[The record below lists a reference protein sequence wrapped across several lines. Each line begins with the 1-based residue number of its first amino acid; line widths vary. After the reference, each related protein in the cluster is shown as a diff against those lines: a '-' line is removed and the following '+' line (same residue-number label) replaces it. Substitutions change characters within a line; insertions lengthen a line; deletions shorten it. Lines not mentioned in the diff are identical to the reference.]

1 MAFQSIYPGEIH
13 VNQERDF
20 LRGQYNS
27 EKSVLGL
34 HGNISRATSSLVAMT
49 SSISWLDHDS
59 VARERS
65 MRLLSLFSER
75 EARDE
80 LGIGGIRDSI
90 ADQLFP
96 GTSTI
101 QTRLKYMLFVP
112 WLYANLELRGV
123 TASAFPTAGR
133 QAESQLLGELL
144 KNVPK
149 GEWGVIGREAGS
161 TLKRLPSSVYW
172 AGMGAWGLRR
182 FAGTQ
187 QQYFA
192 HVDRIQAMRKAQRHR
207 EDGEE
212 HDGDAQGDTW
222 HPRLIEMM
230 PETFPD
236 GADLSLTRDESALLL
251 DQWRLTQPDSLL
263 TWLALD
269 AAKTRGMPQADWIW
283 AHPQASEFLPRIRAL
298 LEHGQRFS
306 ALVEGAALLYN
317 LQLSELGEREE
328 RTDEYASNLASWG
341 EQYGPLLYGW
351 DLKAFWPLVLG
362 QGHGISE
369 ETRRF
374 VQAWLDV
381 AVDTGTT
388 VGESKLARRLIEA
401 RETRLKGGRSRFR
414 NRAALNQWG
423 GSSGLQRLNYRW
435 PTASSFLQE
444 WYAGI
449 NA

>member
-1 MAFQSIYPGEIH
+1 MA
-13 VNQERDF
+13 
-20 LRGQYNS
+20 
-27 EKSVLGL
+27 
-34 HGNISRATSSLVAMT
+34 

-59 VARERS
+59 AARERS

-112 WLYANLELRGV
+112 WLYAGLEARGV
-123 TASAFPTAGR
+123 AASAFSAAGR
-133 QAESQLLGELL
+133 QAENRLLGELI
-144 KNVPK
+144 KNVPPGIK
-149 GEWGVIGREAGS
+149 GVIGREAGS

-172 AGMGAWGLRR
+172 AGTGAWGLRR

-192 HVDRIQAMRKAQRHR
+192 QVDRIQATRKARRRR
-207 EDGEE
+207 EDGDE
-212 HDGDAQGDTW
+212 HDSDAAGDTW
-222 HPRLIEMM
+222 HPRLIELM
-230 PETFPD
+230 PEAFPE
-236 GADLSLTRDESALLL
+236 GADLSLTRDEAALLL
-251 DQWRLTQPDSLL
+251 DQWRITQPDSLL

-269 AAKTRGMPQADWIW
+269 AARTGDMPHADWIW
-283 AHPQASEFLPRIRAL
+283 AHPRAADFPPRIRAL

-306 ALVEGAALLYN
+306 VLVEGAALLYN

-328 RTDEYASNLASWG
+328 RVGEYASQLADWG
-341 EQYGPLLYGW
+341 KQHRPLLNGW
-351 DLKAFWPLVLG
+351 DLGTFWPLVMG
-362 QGHGISE
+362 HGHGISE

-374 VQAWLDV
+374 VQAWLD
-381 AVDTGTT
+381 AALEAGPT
-388 VGESKLARRLIEA
+388 VGEFQPARRLIEV

-423 GSSGLQRLNYRW
+423 GSSGLQRLSYRW
-435 PTASSFLQE
+435 PTASDFLQE
-444 WYAGI
+444 WHAGM

>member
-1 MAFQSIYPGEIH
+1 MA
-13 VNQERDF
+13 
-20 LRGQYNS
+20 
-27 EKSVLGL
+27 
-34 HGNISRATSSLVAMT
+34 

-59 VARERS
+59 AARERS

-80 LGIGGIRDSI
+80 LGIGGIRDAI

-112 WLYANLELRGV
+112 WLYAGLERRGV
-123 TASAFPTAGR
+123 TVSAFQAAGR

-144 KNVPK
+144 RNVPE

-172 AGMGAWGLRR
+172 AGTGVWGLRR

-192 HVDRIQAMRKAQRHR
+192 QVDRIQATRKARRRR
-207 EDGEE
+207 EDGDE
-212 HDGDAQGDTW
+212 HDSDAIGDTW
-222 HPRLIEMM
+222 HPRLIELM
-230 PETFPD
+230 PQAFPE
-236 GADLSLTRDESALLL
+236 GAKLSLTRDEAAFLL
-251 DQWRLTQPDSLL
+251 DQWRITQPDSLL

-269 AAKTRGMPQADWIW
+269 ATKASDMPHADWIW
-283 AHPQASEFLPRIRAL
+283 AHPRAANFPLRIRTL

-306 ALVEGAALLYN
+306 VLVEGAALLYN
-317 LQLSELGEREE
+317 LQLSELGKREE
-328 RTDEYASNLASWG
+328 RVGKYAAQLAEWG
-341 EQYGPLLYGW
+341 EQHRSLLSGW
-351 DLKAFWPLVLG
+351 DLEKFWPMVMG
-362 QGHGISE
+362 HGHGISE

-374 VQAWLDV
+374 VQAWLDTV
-381 AVDTGTT
+381 LEAGPT
-388 VGESKLARRLIEA
+388 VGEFQPARILIEV

-414 NRAALNQWG
+414 NQAALNQWG

-435 PTASSFLQE
+435 PTASNFLQE
-444 WYAGI
+444 WHEGMKA
-449 NA
+449 

>member
-1 MAFQSIYPGEIH
+1 
-13 VNQERDF
+13 
-20 LRGQYNS
+20 
-27 EKSVLGL
+27 
-34 HGNISRATSSLVAMT
+34 
-49 SSISWLDHDS
+49 
-59 VARERS
+59 

-112 WLYANLELRGV
+112 WLYARLESRGV
-123 TASAFPTAGR
+123 TSSAFQAAGR
-133 QAESQLLGELL
+133 QAEGQLLGELL
-144 KNVPK
+144 RNVPE

-172 AGMGAWGLRR
+172 AGTGAWGLRR

-192 HVDRIQAMRKAQRHR
+192 HVDRIQSVRKARR
-207 EDGEE
+207 RRDDGEE
-212 HDGDAQGDTW
+212 HDGDGPGDTW
-222 HPRLIEMM
+222 HPRLLQLMS
-230 PETFPD
+230 ETFPA
-236 GADLSLTRDESALLL
+236 GADLSLSRDESALLL
-251 DQWRLTQPDSLL
+251 DQWQLTQPHSLL

-269 AAKTRGMPQADWIW
+269 ADKTGGLAQADWIW
-283 AHPQASEFLPRIRAL
+283 AHPRATEFPPRIRAL

-306 ALVEGAALLYN
+306 CLVEGAALLYN

-328 RTDEYASNLASWG
+328 RVGEYAAQLAEWG
-341 EQYGPLLYGW
+341 EQHRPLLDGW
-351 DLKAFWPLVLG
+351 DLGTFWPLVMG
-362 QGHGISE
+362 HGHGISG
-369 ETRRF
+369 ETCRF
-374 VQAWLDV
+374 VQAWLD
-381 AVDTGTT
+381 AALEAGPTIG
-388 VGESKLARRLIEA
+388 KLQPARILIEA

-423 GSSGLQRLNYRW
+423 GSSGLQRLSYRW
-435 PTASSFLQE
+435 PTASDFLQE
-444 WYAGI
+444 WHAGM

>member
-1 MAFQSIYPGEIH
+1 
-13 VNQERDF
+13 
-20 LRGQYNS
+20 
-27 EKSVLGL
+27 
-34 HGNISRATSSLVAMT
+34 
-49 SSISWLDHDS
+49 
-59 VARERS
+59 

-112 WLYANLELRGV
+112 WLYASLESRGV
-123 TASAFPTAGR
+123 AATSFSIAGR
-133 QAESQLLGELL
+133 QAESALLGELL
-144 KNVPK
+144 KNVPE

-161 TLKRLPSSVYW
+161 TLKRLASSVYW
-172 AGMGAWGLRR
+172 AGTGAWGLRR
-182 FAGTQ
+182 FTGTQ

-192 HVDRIQAMRKAQRHR
+192 QVDSIRAARKARRRR
-207 EDGEE
+207 EDGDE
-212 HDGDAQGDTW
+212 HDGDVTRDTW
-222 HPRLIEMM
+222 HPRLIELM
-230 PETFPD
+230 PEAFPN
-236 GADLSLTRDESALLL
+236 GVNLSLTREEATLLL
-251 DQWRLTQPDSLL
+251 DQWRLVQPDSLL

-269 AAKTRGMPQADWIW
+269 AAKTGDMPQSDWIW
-283 AHPQASEFLPRIRAL
+283 AHPRAAEFPARVRTL
-298 LEHGQRFS
+298 LMHGQRFS

-317 LQLSELGEREE
+317 LQLSELGERAE
-328 RTDEYASNLASWG
+328 RVDEYTSWLASWG
-341 EQYGPLLYGW
+341 EQYGPLLSGW
-351 DLKAFWPLVLG
+351 DLKDFWPLVLG
-362 QGHGISE
+362 HGHGISE

-374 VQAWLDV
+374 VQTWLDA
-381 AVDTGTT
+381 AVKTGPK

-401 RETRLKGGRSRFR
+401 RETRLKGGRSRFM

-435 PTASSFLQE
+435 PTASNFLRE
-444 WYAGI
+444 WHAGM